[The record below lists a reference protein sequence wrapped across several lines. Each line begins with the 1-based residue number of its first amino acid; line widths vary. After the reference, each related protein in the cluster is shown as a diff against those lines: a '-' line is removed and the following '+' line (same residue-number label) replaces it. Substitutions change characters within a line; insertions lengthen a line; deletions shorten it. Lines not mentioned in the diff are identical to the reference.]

1 MTNEQNDAVLE
12 TLTRIAANQT
22 EMRRDLQRLVRRVAR
37 IEERLD
43 GADKHLHRI
52 ERCLKMWRGRGR
64 AMAADRAAAEPDL
77 PGSAPGG
84 VRPLKNPA
92 RLPSGEALI
101 QGGKG
106 RDENRPE
113 QEAAPI
119 G

>member
-64 AMAADRAAAEPDL
+64 AMAADRAAAETRPAGIRAWWRSTSEKPRPIAERGGAH
-77 PGSAPGG
+77 PGRKGPG
-84 VRPLKNPA
+84 
-92 RLPSGEALI
+92 
-101 QGGKG
+101 
-106 RDENRPE
+106 
-113 QEAAPI
+113 
-119 G
+119 